1 MTDPDLHIRTR
12 TLARIVGPYFLV
24 MGATLALRAGAM
36 ALLLPAF
43 MQDGALVLAAGAF
56 TLMAGLSVLA
66 AHHHFTSPAAIV
78 ISIVGIVAAVKG
90 AFLMLAPELGAPLTA
105 AVVRAAPLLIVVAA
119 IMFIAGLWLTAV
131 GWFSTARK
139 T

>member
-1 MTDPDLHIRTR
+1 MADFDPQIRTQ

-24 MGATLALRAGAM
+24 MGAALALRANVM
-36 ALLLPAF
+36 PLLLPAF

-56 TLMAGLSVLA
+56 TLMAGLAILA

-105 AVVRAAPLLIVVAA
+105 AVVRAAPLLILLAA
-119 IMFIAGLWLTAV
+119 ILFIAGLWLTAV
-131 GWFSTARK
+131 GWFSAARK